1 METETGRPHQ
11 KGLVLHGIIVLPPQ
25 ETAQQGAVDALA
37 IDIAV
42 DCFGEVCIRFSR
54 LPDRER
60 DEALFPADARKS
72 ELAGH
77 LVADP
82 VY

>member
-1 METETGRPHQ
+1 MEMETGRPHQ
-11 KGLVLHGIIVLPPQ
+11 KGLMLHGIIVLPPQ
-25 ETAQQGAVDALA
+25 EPTQQGAMDPLAVD
-37 IDIAV
+37 ITV
-42 DCFGEVCIRFSR
+42 DCFGEVCIRFSH